1 MDEDGRRLPL
11 IKVVGPCAAGKT
23 TLTNRLRA
31 LGYNARQIAQEH
43 SEVPDM
49 WRRIHPPD
57 VLIYLDARD
66 ETLLRRRPKAT
77 LPALLPRQRRRL
89 AHARAH
95 ADLVVETDDLTPEEV
110 LARVVA
116 FLEQHGIPR
125 GAPLPPQ
132 RAGHLRTSGEDIS
145 TSAS

>member
-1 MDEDGRRLPL
+1 MDGGDRRLPL
-11 IKVVGPCAAGKT
+11 IKVVGPCAAGKS

-49 WRRIHPPD
+49 WRRLHPPD
-57 VLIYLDARD
+57 ILIYLDASD
-66 ETLLRRRPKAT
+66 ETILHRRPKET

-95 ADLVVETDDLTPEEV
+95 ADLVVVTDDLTPDEV

-116 FLEQHGIPR
+116 FLEAHNVPKGSQ
-125 GAPLPPQ
+125 LPPQ
-132 RAGHLRTSGEDIS
+132 HPGRLRG
-145 TSAS
+145 ARR